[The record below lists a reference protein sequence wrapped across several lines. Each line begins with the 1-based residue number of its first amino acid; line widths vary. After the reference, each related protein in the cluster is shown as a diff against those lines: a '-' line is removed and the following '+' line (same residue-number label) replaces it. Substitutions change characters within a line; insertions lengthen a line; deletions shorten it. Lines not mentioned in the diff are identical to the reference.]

1 MSLLLLAGLVSACA
15 SSPRSGTDTAVPPA
29 AAIERFEEAVAALDA
44 GELDVATRDFAD
56 LGRSYP
62 EYATPLVNLGI
73 SYARASRLD
82 EAEQALREAVARA
95 PELAVA
101 WNELGIVLRRQGRF
115 AEARSAYERAV
126 GADPN
131 YANAH
136 LNLGVLCDL
145 YLNEPGDAL
154 EAYERYVTVA
164 ASPDVRVP
172 SWITD
177 LRARMGREDRT
188 ARNDR

>member
-1 MSLLLLAGLVSACA
+1 
-15 SSPRSGTDTAVPPA
+15 
-29 AAIERFEEAVAALDA
+29 
-44 GELDVATRDFAD
+44 
-56 LGRSYP
+56 
-62 EYATPLVNLGI
+62 
-73 SYARASRLD
+73 
-82 EAEQALREAVARA
+82 
-95 PELAVA
+95 
-101 WNELGIVLRRQGRF
+101 
-115 AEARSAYERAV
+115 
-126 GADPN
+126 
-131 YANAH
+131 
-136 LNLGVLCDL
+136 VLCDL